1 MRSIDA
7 DGDGSDGG
15 HGLLQGVLVILGHV
29 DKTGAF
35 CSDARGLVA
44 AGAILIDGGETK
56 SL

>member
-15 HGLLQGVLVILGHV
+15 HGLLQGILVELSHV
-29 DKTGAF
+29 DKAGAF
-35 CSDARGLVA
+35 RSDARGLVA
-44 AGAILIDGGETK
+44 AGAILIDGGETN

>member
-15 HGLLQGVLVILGHV
+15 HGLRQGVLVELSHV
-29 DKTGAF
+29 DKAGAF
-35 CSDARGLVA
+35 RSDARGLVA
-44 AGAILIDGGETK
+44 AGAILIDGGETS